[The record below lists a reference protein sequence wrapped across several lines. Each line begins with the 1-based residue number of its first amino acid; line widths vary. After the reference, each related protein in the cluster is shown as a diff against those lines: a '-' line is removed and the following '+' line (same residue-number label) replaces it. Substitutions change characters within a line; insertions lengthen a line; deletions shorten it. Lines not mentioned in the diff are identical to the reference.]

1 MSAVS
6 IEAPEAVAGPIREV
20 DRVQAMVVTI
30 FGTAILAATAAA
42 GTAALI
48 AGIAAVQALLI
59 LGWVLG
65 TSMPGRIGG
74 VIIGSLAVGSADVV
88 VAHWTRSALSPM
100 LATFGLAIPAMFI
113 HQLTRGVVRTRVV
126 ESLSG
131 IALIMVIGVSLTGYL
146 VLRHEFDAPIV
157 TVAAIG
163 SAGVAVTVSCL
174 VDFVWARPHFDPAV
188 GRGLTGVA
196 LAVAA
201 AAGVAFAVLRDRP
214 EFTVGKGALLCAAIG
229 ALAALVSVG
238 ISFIAHG
245 LREQDSG
252 RRLRPLPIGLAPL
265 CLVAPVAYLLFL
277 STG

>member
-1 MSAVS
+1 M
-6 IEAPEAVAGPIREV
+6 IIG
-20 DRVQAMVVTI
+20 
-30 FGTAILAATAAA
+30 AAA
-42 GTAALI
+42 
-48 AGIAAVQALLI
+48 
-59 LGWVLG
+59 
-65 TSMPGRIGG
+65 M
-74 VIIGSLAVGSADVV
+74 GSADVV
-88 VAHWTRSALSPM
+88 VAHWPRSALSPM

-126 ESLSG
+126 ESLAG

-163 SAGVAVTVSCL
+163 SAGVAVAVSYL

-188 GRGLTGVA
+188 RRGLTGVV
-196 LAVAA
+196 LAIAA
-201 AAGVAFAVLRDRP
+201 AAGVAFALLRDRP

-238 ISFIAHG
+238 TSFVAYG
-245 LREQDSG
+245 LRDQDSG